1 VDAATGKWSAS
12 LYEASKAEG
21 TEPLKAF
28 FGGERPLTE
37 IHTAAVNGKTLL
49 VVGDSMAD
57 TIVPSFVSSFEKIIF
72 VHPSLCGTK
81 MEKLIRKYEPTG
93 ILYVY
98 GANSFMDDRALLHT
112 LGR

>member
-1 VDAATGKWSAS
+1 
-12 LYEASKAEG
+12 
-21 TEPLKAF
+21 
-28 FGGERPLTE
+28 
-37 IHTAAVNGKTLL
+37 
-49 VVGDSMAD
+49 
-57 TIVPSFVSSFEKIIF
+57 
-72 VHPSLCGTK
+72 